1 MCRLWEDLLWT
12 RDYDYEV
19 ETSRF
24 ILEHYVKLKVIKKV
38 KVAASVLLWW
48 CVCVYV
54 SMETDFRLWLLGSWT
69 SFSLGRREQWIAAC
83 RSLPPGRIYE
93 FEIDVSNISGTVRN
107 CESILMWIQQH
118 KQSDHHVSLTQP
130 DWIFA
135 EIVFVL
141 TFTWGWIWKQI
152 WKPLWA
158 WRLLI
163 LVKSIHTLKGQ
174 TLVHLAASLWFDMF
188 VFCFASDELPVSQT
202 SLTCRSFLF
211 LVPLEWILINKD
223 GFPNKSRGETFYIEQ
238 LVKVSAAP
246 LPWSEPSVQ
255 KVIMFIVC

>member
-1 MCRLWEDLLWT
+1 
-12 RDYDYEV
+12 
-19 ETSRF
+19 
-24 ILEHYVKLKVIKKV
+24 
-38 KVAASVLLWW
+38 
-48 CVCVYV
+48 
-54 SMETDFRLWLLGSWT
+54 METDFRLWLLGSWT
-69 SFSLGRREQWIAAC
+69 SFFTWKKRTMD
-83 RSLPPGRIYE
+83 RSLQELVKPPGRIYE
-93 FEIDVSNISGTVRN
+93 FEINVSNISGTVRN

-118 KQSDHHVSLTQP
+118 KQSQIIMFHLHSLIRRDCFCAHIYTRLDLKTNLKTFVGVEAVNPREIHPHTEGTNTCTSRSVS
-130 DWIFA
+130 
-135 EIVFVL
+135 
-141 TFTWGWIWKQI
+141 
-152 WKPLWA
+152 
-158 WRLLI
+158 R
-163 LVKSIHTLKGQ
+163 
-174 TLVHLAASLWFDMF
+174 FDMF

>member
-1 MCRLWEDLLWT
+1 MD
-12 RDYDYEV
+12 
-19 ETSRF
+19 
-24 ILEHYVKLKVIKKV
+24 
-38 KVAASVLLWW
+38 
-48 CVCVYV
+48 
-54 SMETDFRLWLLGSWT
+54 
-69 SFSLGRREQWIAAC
+69 
-83 RSLPPGRIYE
+83 RSLQELVKPPGRIYE
-93 FEIDVSNISGTVRN
+93 FEINVSNISGTVRN

-158 WRLLI
+158 WKLLI

-174 TLVHLAASLWFDMF
+174 TLVHLAASLRFDMF

-211 LVPLEWILINKD
+211 LVPLEQILINKD

-238 LVKVSAAP
+238 LVKVSVAP

>member
-1 MCRLWEDLLWT
+1 
-12 RDYDYEV
+12 
-19 ETSRF
+19 
-24 ILEHYVKLKVIKKV
+24 
-38 KVAASVLLWW
+38 
-48 CVCVYV
+48 
-54 SMETDFRLWLLGSWT
+54 METDFRLWLLGSWT
-69 SFSLGRREQWIAAC
+69 SFFTWKKRTMD
-83 RSLPPGRIYE
+83 RSLQELVKPPGRIYE
-93 FEIDVSNISGTVRN
+93 FEINVSNISGTVRN

-118 KQSDHHVSLTQP
+118 KQSQIIMFHLHSLIGSSPRVVQ
-130 DWIFA
+130 
-135 EIVFVL
+135 IVFVL

-174 TLVHLAASLWFDMF
+174 TLVHLAASLRFDMF

-238 LVKVSAAP
+238 LVKVSAPP

>member
-48 CVCVYV
+48 CVFVYV

-69 SFSLGRREQWIAAC
+69 RFFTWKKRTMD
-83 RSLPPGRIYE
+83 RSLQELVKPPGRIYE

-118 KQSDHHVSLTQP
+118 KQSLIIMFHLHSLIGSSPRVVQ
-130 DWIFA
+130 
-135 EIVFVL
+135 IVFVL

-174 TLVHLAASLWFDMF
+174 TLVHLAAFPGLTCLF
-188 VFCFASDELPVSQT
+188 FASRQMNFLSVRRR
-202 SLTCRSFLF
+202 SLVAAFSFSSRSNEYL
-211 LVPLEWILINKD
+211 
-223 GFPNKSRGETFYIEQ
+223 
-238 LVKVSAAP
+238 
-246 LPWSEPSVQ
+246 
-255 KVIMFIVC
+255 

>member
-1 MCRLWEDLLWT
+1 MD
-12 RDYDYEV
+12 
-19 ETSRF
+19 
-24 ILEHYVKLKVIKKV
+24 
-38 KVAASVLLWW
+38 
-48 CVCVYV
+48 
-54 SMETDFRLWLLGSWT
+54 
-69 SFSLGRREQWIAAC
+69 
-83 RSLPPGRIYE
+83 RSLQELASWSYLWVWDRCEQHFRNSQKLWVHP
-93 FEIDVSNISGTVRN
+93 DVNTATQTVT
-107 CESILMWIQQH
+107 
-118 KQSDHHVSLTQP
+118 DHHVSLTQP

-158 WRLLI
+158 WKLLI

-174 TLVHLAASLWFDMF
+174 TLVHLAASLRFDMF

-211 LVPLEWILINKD
+211 LVPLEQILINKD

>member
-1 MCRLWEDLLWT
+1 MCRWRRTL
-12 RDYDYEV
+12 
-19 ETSRF
+19 
-24 ILEHYVKLKVIKKV
+24 
-38 KVAASVLLWW
+38 
-48 CVCVYV
+48 
-54 SMETDFRLWLLGSWT
+54 DFDFWD
-69 SFSLGRREQWIAAC
+69 LGRVSHLEEENNGSQLAGACLLVVSTSLRSMWATFQEQSETVSPSWCEYSNTNSQIIMFHLH
-83 RSLPPGRIYE
+83 SLIGSSPR
-93 FEIDVSNISGTVRN
+93 VV
-107 CESILMWIQQH
+107 Q
-118 KQSDHHVSLTQP
+118 
-130 DWIFA
+130 
-135 EIVFVL
+135 IVFVL

-174 TLVHLAASLWFDMF
+174 TLVHLAASLRFNMF

>member
-1 MCRLWEDLLWT
+1 
-12 RDYDYEV
+12 
-19 ETSRF
+19 
-24 ILEHYVKLKVIKKV
+24 
-38 KVAASVLLWW
+38 
-48 CVCVYV
+48 
-54 SMETDFRLWLLGSWT
+54 METDFRLWLLGSWT
-69 SFSLGRREQWIAAC
+69 SFFTWKKRTMD
-83 RSLPPGRIYE
+83 RSLQELVKPPGRIYE
-93 FEIDVSNISGTVRN
+93 FEINVSNISGTVRN

-135 EIVFVL
+135 KGCTDCFCAHIYMRLDLKTNLKTFVGVEAVNPREIH
-141 TFTWGWIWKQI
+141 
-152 WKPLWA
+152 P
-158 WRLLI
+158 
-163 LVKSIHTLKGQ
+163 HTEG
-174 TLVHLAASLWFDMF
+174 TNTCTSRSVSRFDMF

>member
-1 MCRLWEDLLWT
+1 MWATFQEQS
-12 RDYDYEV
+12 
-19 ETSRF
+19 ETVSP
-24 ILEHYVKLKVIKKV
+24 
-38 KVAASVLLWW
+38 SW
-48 CVCVYV
+48 CEY
-54 SMETDFRLWLLGSWT
+54 SNTNSH
-69 SFSLGRREQWIAAC
+69 
-83 RSLPPGRIYE
+83 RS
-93 FEIDVSNISGTVRN
+93 SGFTYTAWFV
-107 CESILMWIQQH
+107 
-118 KQSDHHVSLTQP
+118 
-130 DWIFA
+130 

-141 TFTWGWIWKQI
+141 TFTRGWIWKQI

-174 TLVHLAASLWFDMF
+174 TLVHLAAALWFDMF

>member
-1 MCRLWEDLLWT
+1 MWATFQEQS
-12 RDYDYEV
+12 
-19 ETSRF
+19 ETVSP
-24 ILEHYVKLKVIKKV
+24 
-38 KVAASVLLWW
+38 SW
-48 CVCVYV
+48 CEY
-54 SMETDFRLWLLGSWT
+54 SNTNSQIIMFHLHSLIGS
-69 SFSLGRREQWIAAC
+69 SPRVVQ
-83 RSLPPGRIYE
+83 
-93 FEIDVSNISGTVRN
+93 
-107 CESILMWIQQH
+107 
-118 KQSDHHVSLTQP
+118 
-130 DWIFA
+130 
-135 EIVFVL
+135 IVFAL
-141 TFTWGWIWKQI
+141 TFTWGWIWKQT

-163 LVKSIHTLKGQ
+163 LMKSIHTLKGQ

-238 LVKVSAAP
+238 LVKVSVAP